1 MFARILQAGI
11 ALMFI
16 SSTAVAG
23 SIAGSLARQEGA
35 QGRIMW
41 FCAEANLE
49 ALSTRAGVADMVAK
63 CKAANINTVIVDV
76 KLLAGLVLYK
86 SKIAPR
92 LTSFE
97 GKPYPRNYDLLK
109 TVVEECRKAHLP
121 VYAAINVFSEGSRT
135 IPGGPAYKHP
145 DWQCVQYETER
156 ALKVDDGTSIA
167 LGRPNTHLR
176 KGQVCLYGVSSEPAG
191 TLPKNTFYARVS
203 PDGMP
208 LQYGTASGKAH
219 ISAPE
224 NGYLLLGS
232 GKAGKWLHEIAESGK
247 PFVLDAKDTLV
258 RVGDIGDMHHAIF
271 VNPSNPE
278 VRSYALSIIKEICA
292 NYAVDGIVLD
302 RMRYPNL
309 YTDFSDTTRQAFEK
323 RIGRPVDNWPQD
335 VIARSPSGGED
346 PIRGPL
352 FKDWLKFRAQAMHDF
367 LTQVRATVKSTR
379 PKAQL
384 GIYVGSWYPV
394 YYDVGVNWGSHMN
407 AADYEWWPEGY
418 ETTGYAD
425 QVDFMCTGCYYTN
438 PRRKDA
444 KFAGDPEWMSIE
456 AAAQE
461 SVNAVKD
468 DTFVYASLY
477 LLQYQRQPQR
487 FVKAVNECL
496 TNSQGCMLF
505 DLVYARNYDWWD
517 VLKTAF
523 PNAAKAP
530 HEVAGLLEK
539 VRSAS
544 HGQARK

>member
-1 MFARILQAGI
+1 MFTRMLQAGI

-16 SSTAVAG
+16 SSVAVAD
-23 SIAGSLARQEGA
+23 SVAGSLARQQGA

-41 FCAEANLE
+41 FDAEANIE
-49 ALSTRAGVADMVAK
+49 ALSTRAGVADMIAK

-76 KLLAGLVLYK
+76 KPLAGLVLYK

-97 GKPYPRNYDLLK
+97 GKPYPRNYDMLE
-109 TVVEECRKAHLP
+109 TVVEECRKVQMP
-121 VYAAINVFSEGSRT
+121 VYAAVNVFSEGSRT
-135 IPGGPAYKHP
+135 VPGGPAHKHL

-156 ALKVDDGTSIA
+156 ALKVEDGASVV
-167 LGRPNTHLR
+167 LGRPNTRLR
-176 KGQVCLYGVSSEPAG
+176 KGQICLYGLSSEPAG
-191 TLPKNTFYARVS
+191 KLPENTFYVRVS
-203 PDGMP
+203 PQGAA
-208 LQYGTASGKAH
+208 LQYGTAIGRAH

-232 GKAGKWLHEIAESGK
+232 GKAGKWLREIAESGK

-258 RVGDIGDMHHAIF
+258 RVGEIGDMHHAIF

-309 YTDFSDTTRQAFEK
+309 YTDFSDATRQAFEK
-323 RIGRPVDNWPQD
+323 RIGHPVDSWPRD
-335 VIARSPSGGED
+335 VIARSTSGAED
-346 PIRGPL
+346 PIRGAL
-352 FKDWLKFRAQAMHDF
+352 FKDWLKFRAQVMHDF
-367 LTQVRATVKSTR
+367 LTEARATVKSTR
-379 PKAQL
+379 PKALL

-394 YYDVGVNWGSHMN
+394 YFDVGVNWGSPTN

-425 QVDFMCTGCYYTN
+425 QVDFMCTGCYYAN
-438 PRRKDA
+438 PNRKDA
-444 KFAGDPEWMSIE
+444 NLAGDPEWMSIE
-456 AAAQE
+456 AAARE

-477 LLQYQRQPQR
+477 LLQYERQPQR
-487 FVKAVNECL
+487 FIRAVNECL
-496 TNSQGCMLF
+496 ANSQGCMLF
-505 DLVYARNYDWWD
+505 DLVYARDYDWWD

-523 PNAAKAP
+523 PNSAKAP
-530 HEVAGLLEK
+530 HEVQGLLER